1 MIIDISSIITIVQ
14 SASSLMIK
22 EGFSVEEKGS
32 VENIV
37 TSSDIAVQH
46 FLMKRLSEILPDSGF
61 LCEEE
66 DFHDTAHQYI
76 WIIDPIDGTTNY
88 ARGNE
93 NCGIS
98 VALVKNGVILA
109 GVVYSPW
116 RGQLWYAEK
125 ERGAFCN
132 GNIISVSE
140 RQLEQSL
147 MYTAMSTYRKE
158 YAPICSEIIMD
169 VYRDC
174 NDVRRLGSAAVELC
188 QIATGQAELFFE
200 MRLMPWDYAAATLI
214 IQEAGG
220 YISDFWGN
228 YPSLEKP
235 SLVMASNTFSNLNR
249 LQDAV
254 HRHLHDLPY

>member
-1 MIIDISSIITIVQ
+1 MIIDLSSIIEIVR
-14 SASSLMIK
+14 SASSLMAK
-22 EGFSVEEKGS
+22 EGFSIVEKET

-46 FLMKRLSEILPDSGF
+46 YLMERLSDILPDSGF

-66 DFHDTAHQYI
+66 NFQDIAHQFV

-98 VALVKNGVILA
+98 VALVENGITLA

-116 RGQLWYAEK
+116 RNQIWYAEK
-125 ERGAFCN
+125 GSGAFCN
-132 GNIISVSE
+132 GHIIRVSE

-158 YAPICSEIIMD
+158 YAQLCSDIIMD
-169 VYRDC
+169 VYRKC

-188 QIATGQAELFFE
+188 QLAAGQAELFFE
-200 MRLMPWDYAAATLI
+200 MRLMPWDYAAAALI
-214 IQEAGG
+214 VQESGG
-220 YISDFWGN
+220 FISDYWGN
-228 YPSLEKP
+228 YPSLERP
-235 SLVMASNTFSNLNR
+235 TLVIASNTIANLNCI
-249 LQDAV
+249 QNAV
-254 HRHLHDLPY
+254 HRHMKTLPY